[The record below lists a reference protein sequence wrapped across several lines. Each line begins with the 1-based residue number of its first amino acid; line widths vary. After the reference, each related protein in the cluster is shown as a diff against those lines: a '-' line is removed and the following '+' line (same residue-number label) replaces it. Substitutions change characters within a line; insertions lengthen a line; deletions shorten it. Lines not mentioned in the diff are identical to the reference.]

1 MAIAVAP
8 STYEQQEKER
18 KGYLNISAKDFY
30 FNQVRPY
37 MEEMTLKCKTD
48 KELLRTIDKTINATD
63 SFIIR
68 EDFENVIES
77 FQILQTAITDANYFN
92 GVIKKAP
99 EAEREM
105 VRTLITKISD
115 LQMLIK
121 CEKVE
126 PVEDKIQIKERLN
139 YHKAD
144 NSPIGENEDFVVHN
158 MTKLNEPKPKKRIP
172 NIGG

>member
-18 KGYLNISAKDFY
+18 KGYLDISAKDFY
-30 FNQVRPY
+30 FNQVRPH
-37 MEEMTLKCKTD
+37 MEEMTLKCRTD
-48 KELLRTIDKTINATD
+48 KELLRTIDKVINATD

-68 EDFENVIES
+68 EDWANVAES
-77 FQILQTAITDANYFN
+77 FEVLQVGITDANYFN
-92 GVIKKAP
+92 GVMKKAP

-105 VRTLITKISD
+105 VRTLISKIGD

-121 CEKVE
+121 CEKGE
-126 PVEDKIQIKERLN
+126 PVKDESKLRERLN
-139 YHKAD
+139 YYKAE

-158 MTKLNEPKPKKRIP
+158 MTKLNEPKPKERIP
-172 NIGG
+172 NV